1 MDQIDRKILSV
12 LQKDAALT
20 VSEIGKIVGV
30 SSTPCWR
37 RIQKMQESGV
47 IRRNVALLDPH
58 KVNAGVTV
66 FISIHTSSHTVE
78 WLRRFSEVV
87 MDLPE
92 VLEFYRMS
100 GDVDYLLKV
109 VIPDISSYDE
119 FYRRLSTRIDLHGA
133 VPKFAM
139 EQIKFT
145 TELPL
150 EYTRKQTKAA

>member
-12 LQKDAALT
+12 LQQDAALT

-37 RIQKMQESGV
+37 RIQKMQENGV
-47 IRRNVALLDPH
+47 ILRNVALLDPQ

-66 FISIHTSSHTVE
+66 FISIRTSSHTVE

-87 MDLPE
+87 FDLPE
-92 VLEFYRMS
+92 VLELYRMS

-109 VIPDISSYDE
+109 MIPDISSYDE
-119 FYRRLSTRIDLHGA
+119 FYRKLSKRIDLHGA

-139 EQIKFT
+139 EQIKLT

-150 EYTRKQTKAA
+150 EYIRKQVKAA

>member
-20 VSEIGKIVGV
+20 VSEIGKTVGI

-37 RIQKMQESGV
+37 RIQKMQENGV
-47 IRRNVALLDPH
+47 IRRNVALLDPQ

-66 FISIHTSSHTVE
+66 FISIRTSSHTVE

-119 FYRRLSTRIDLHGA
+119 FYRRLSTRIELDGA

-139 EQIKFT
+139 EQIKVT

-150 EYTRKQTKAA
+150 EYTRKQNKAA